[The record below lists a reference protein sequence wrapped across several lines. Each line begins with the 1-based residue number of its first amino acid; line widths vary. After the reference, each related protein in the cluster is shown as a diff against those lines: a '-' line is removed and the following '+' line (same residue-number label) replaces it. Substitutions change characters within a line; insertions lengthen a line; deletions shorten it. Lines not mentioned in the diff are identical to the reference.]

1 MRAPPRT
8 AHESDRPVARL
19 APASALLSGI
29 DVEAAGLTDAPDL
42 AEHLLDQFV
51 LPPHVRQLCL
61 EEPRD
66 QCHEHKRADEVW
78 SHPVLRAGAARG
90 RIGGASERHDGHDGQ
105 HAQEGERKRT
115 SLEHA
120 TALDVSGIEGV
131 GLDHLAAPA
140 ARADEV
146 GDGHAVDE
154 HDEQCRQNAREPMH
168 RAPAEHRLV
177 GLPVQVSQPEAQP
190 CRGDE
195 ERHGERG
202 HPGEYAFHSEMPRG
216 KGRSVIGLREPMPHP
231 SPPPTL
237 VITCGDP
244 AGIGPEVVL
253 AAWARTTA
261 HACARLRVVGS
272 AETLAATLAS
282 TPGLPRLEVECVSA
296 ADPRPSQAGRLL
308 VIEPA
313 AGFTPVPRGR
323 LSAAGGAAAIAA
335 LETSFRAVRAGHA
348 GAIVTGPLNKAAIH
362 AAGHDVPGHTEWL
375 ARACGLPD
383 AAASMMLWLPDSAG
397 GPGGLGVV
405 HATLHESL
413 ASALEHLSTDRIVE
427 AGRRLAH
434 ILPPLLDRTPRI
446 AVAALNPHGGEGG
459 HGDPG
464 SAVERRRGSRR
475 PRPPARRHALPAG
488 EPGAVRRRRRPLPRP
503 GSHPGQAARHAP
515 RRQHHARSA
524 AGAHER
530 RARHGFR
537 HRGPR
542 HGRSLE
548 HALGHRGGPAAHG
561 RGRLI
566 DQGRGAVT
574 SRRCWSVTSMSPSMA
589 GLYTNAVASTG
600 SPIRTSYSSNTATTS
615 GVVAATGRVP
625 GIASHS
631 MRNGNNSRVPMEIR
645 TLHGMPSG
653 RSAAVMPAGPLIAS
667 ACAGRSA
674 ASTGRLHVPSTVHTG
689 MPSSSPAV
697 AVVNRNH

>member
-1 MRAPPRT
+1 
-8 AHESDRPVARL
+8 
-19 APASALLSGI
+19 
-29 DVEAAGLTDAPDL
+29 
-42 AEHLLDQFV
+42 
-51 LPPHVRQLCL
+51 
-61 EEPRD
+61 
-66 QCHEHKRADEVW
+66 
-78 SHPVLRAGAARG
+78 
-90 RIGGASERHDGHDGQ
+90 
-105 HAQEGERKRT
+105 
-115 SLEHA
+115 
-120 TALDVSGIEGV
+120 
-131 GLDHLAAPA
+131 
-140 ARADEV
+140 
-146 GDGHAVDE
+146 
-154 HDEQCRQNAREPMH
+154 
-168 RAPAEHRLV
+168 
-177 GLPVQVSQPEAQP
+177 
-190 CRGDE
+190 
-195 ERHGERG
+195 
-202 HPGEYAFHSEMPRG
+202 
-216 KGRSVIGLREPMPHP
+216 MPHP

-459 HGDPG
+459 LFGD
-464 SAVERRRGSRR
+464 EESRLVA
-475 PRPPARRHALPAG
+475 P
-488 EPGAVRRRRRPLPRP
+488 AVRRLAAEGVDVRGPLPADTLFLRA
-503 GSHPGQAARHAP
+503 SQGQFDGVVALYHDQGHIPVKLLGMHRAVNITLGLPLVRTSVAHGTAFDIAGRGTADPSSMLSAIEVAR
-515 RRQHHARSA
+515 RLTA
-524 AGAHER
+524 AGA
-530 RARHGFR
+530 
-537 HRGPR
+537 
-542 HGRSLE
+542 
-548 HALGHRGGPAAHG
+548 
-561 RGRLI
+561 
-566 DQGRGAVT
+566 
-574 SRRCWSVTSMSPSMA
+574 
-589 GLYTNAVASTG
+589 
-600 SPIRTSYSSNTATTS
+600 
-615 GVVAATGRVP
+615 
-625 GIASHS
+625 
-631 MRNGNNSRVPMEIR
+631 
-645 TLHGMPSG
+645 
-653 RSAAVMPAGPLIAS
+653 
-667 ACAGRSA
+667 
-674 ASTGRLHVPSTVHTG
+674 
-689 MPSSSPAV
+689 
-697 AVVNRNH
+697 